1 MPWWSSVKNHA
12 DFDHDDAT
20 IIVAQILHQVFSA
33 KKSTVPTKLLWLT
46 NNIILAVFYKW
57 SLWKIT
63 PVFRYKDTMGKKRK
77 LVFLKIPWWITISM
91 ESSRRDLFMHMVVN
105 RSMFTEKNGLV
116 NVTLKKV
123 QKAGPIT
130 WLVNVADSLVNVTRA
145 LRIY

>member
-1 MPWWSSVKNHA
+1 
-12 DFDHDDAT
+12 
-20 IIVAQILHQVFSA
+20 
-33 KKSTVPTKLLWLT
+33 
-46 NNIILAVFYKW
+46 
-57 SLWKIT
+57 
-63 PVFRYKDTMGKKRK
+63 
-77 LVFLKIPWWITISM
+77 
-91 ESSRRDLFMHMVVN
+91 MHMVVN